1 MSKQEKIQ
9 SKLFLTL
16 ISLMI
21 LASCNRPTSSID
33 SDLQTMIDS
42 VLQLK
47 MSEINAIS
55 RQAIVIDI
63 AGSVF

>member
-55 RQAIVIDI
+55 KQAIVIDI

>member
-1 MSKQEKIQ
+1 
-9 SKLFLTL
+9 
-16 ISLMI
+16 MI